1 MGIDI
6 KFPIGLM
13 FSILGLLLT
22 FFGIFTHADQDLYYR
37 SLGINVNLW
46 SGIGMLVFGLIM
58 LLLAF
63 FTRKKKNTGYEINP
77 KGVFKDTDRLS

>member
-13 FSILGLLLT
+13 FSILGLFLT
-22 FFGIFTHADQDLYYR
+22 VYGLFTSSDAMLYSR

-46 SGIGMLVFGLIM
+46 SGIGMLLFGGIM
-58 LLLAF
+58 LFLAWKS
-63 FTRKKKNTGYEINP
+63 KKSKHT
-77 KGVFKDTDRLS
+77 

>member
-13 FSILGLLLT
+13 FTILGLLLT
-22 FFGIFTHADQDLYYR
+22 FFGLITSGDSVLYSR

-46 SGIGMLVFGLIM
+46 SGCGMLVFGLIM
-58 LLLAF
+58 LFLAWKS
-63 FTRKKKNTGYEINP
+63 RKAKT
-77 KGVFKDTDRLS
+77 S